1 MAPITMDPAILTDAA
16 TQYKTVSN
24 SAGGVIR
31 GLGETLQAN
40 WACAGTDNAGARWAA
55 SYDPAAFDA
64 VAAGTNI
71 VNGFSKLHDL
81 LAATGANH
89 ANTERSNTN
98 PPEPPEGPAPQLPTV
113 SAPAFY
119 GALGGD
125 TDPPLGWELITAWLQ
140 GHMWPNGDPDKL
152 KALGRAWRTAAE
164 GLRDANDAT
173 GTAWVTLEELASDEM
188 PQVLAQLDNVFVTTN
203 AVADQYD
210 TLAAA
215 CDEWA
220 QTIEEAHRKI
230 FDIVGKAIIVGAL
243 AGAVTALFT
252 LGAGTVAAAGATGS
266 VIAASVVGVL
276 GAVDAV
282 AIAVVGGVA
291 AAGAAAVGAVN
302 ELQPLLEAN
311 PTTFNANTG
320 IGDGTSHHY
329 YPPPDTL
336 PGFPNAVRTK
346 RMNQRARW
354 KDDKGNIYE
363 WDSQH
368 GAVEKYSKNGTH
380 LGEFDPAT
388 GTQTKPS
395 DPGRRAGR

>member
-1 MAPITMDPAILTDAA
+1 MAPITMDPAVLIDAA

-24 SAGGVIR
+24 STDSVIR
-31 GLGETLQAN
+31 LLGETLQTN
-40 WACAGTDNAGARWAA
+40 WGCAGTDNAGAGWAA

-71 VNGFSKLHDL
+71 VNAFSKLHDL
-81 LAATGANH
+81 LAATGVNH

-98 PPEPPEGPAPQLPTV
+98 PPEPPEGPASQLPTV

-140 GHMWPNGDPDKL
+140 GHMWPNGNPDKL

-173 GTAWVTLEELASDEM
+173 GTAWVALEELDSDEM

-282 AIAVVGGVA
+282 AVAVVGGVA

-320 IGDGTSHHY
+320 GGGNTLGY
-329 YPPPDTL
+329 YPAPRHL
-336 PGFPNAVRTK
+336 PGFPNAKLVK
-346 RMNQRARW
+346 RMNERKRW

-363 WDSQH
+363 WDYQH
-368 GAVEKYSKNGTH
+368 GAVEKYNKNGTH
-380 LGEFDPAT
+380 LGEYDANT
-388 GTQTKPS
+388 GTQTKPA
-395 DPGRRAGR
+395 DPSRRTER

>member
-24 SAGGVIR
+24 SADGVIR
-31 GLGETLQAN
+31 VIRVLGETLQAN
-40 WACAGTDNAGARWAA
+40 WACAGTDNAGAGWAA
-55 SYDPAAFDA
+55 SYDPTAFDA

-71 VNGFSKLHDL
+71 VNAFSKLHDL
-81 LAATGANH
+81 LAATGVNH

-98 PPEPPEGPAPQLPTV
+98 PPEPPEGPASQLPAV

-125 TDPPLGWELITAWLQ
+125 THPPLGWELITAWLQ
-140 GHMWPNGDPDKL
+140 GHMWPNGNPDKL

-173 GTAWVTLEELASDEM
+173 GTAWVALEELDSDEM

-282 AIAVVGGVA
+282 AVAVVGGVA
-291 AAGAAAVGAVN
+291 AAGAAAVVRSTSCN
-302 ELQPLLEAN
+302 HCSK
-311 PTTFNANTG
+311 PTRLPSMPTPAAEETRSVT
-320 IGDGTSHHY
+320 IPHRGTS
-329 YPPPDTL
+329 PDSRM
-336 PGFPNAVRTK
+336 PN
-346 RMNQRARW
+346 
-354 KDDKGNIYE
+354 
-363 WDSQH
+363 
-368 GAVEKYSKNGTH
+368 
-380 LGEFDPAT
+380 
-388 GTQTKPS
+388 
-395 DPGRRAGR
+395 